1 MRKEAREGTMAEIE
15 IKKILYPVALTE
27 ISEKMV
33 PYVSFISEK
42 FGSEVHLMFV
52 ARMGRR
58 EFFETPESVLGLATE
73 RLKEFVEVHFKNY
86 PLKTKV
92 VSGDPADRIIE
103 YIASEDIDLVIMGT
117 HGRKGLEKIL
127 LGSVAAEV
135 VSRSTAPVVTI
146 NPFRIAT

>member
-1 MRKEAREGTMAEIE
+1 MADIE

-27 ISEKMV
+27 ISEKIV
-33 PYVSFISEK
+33 PYVFFISEK

-52 ARMGRR
+52 ARMGRK

-73 RLKEFVEVHFKNY
+73 RLKEFVEEHFKNY
-86 PLKTKV
+86 PVKTKV

-103 YIASEDIDLVIMGT
+103 YIDAEDIDLVIMGT

-135 VSRSTAPVVTI
+135 ISRSKAPVVTI
-146 NPFRIAT
+146 NPFRIDT